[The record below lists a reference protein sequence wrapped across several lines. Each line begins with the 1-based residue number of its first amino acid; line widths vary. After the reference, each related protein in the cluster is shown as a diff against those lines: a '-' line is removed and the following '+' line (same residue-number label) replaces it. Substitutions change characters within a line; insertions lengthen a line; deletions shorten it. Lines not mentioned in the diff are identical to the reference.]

1 MSDHLI
7 SLNELYSRFDAIAKG
22 SVTGDSRA
30 AHVAIL
36 DRLAANRL
44 VAETDGWTS
53 CALERPGGGRL
64 RLLGLPPGGTCR
76 AVVPDPGWET

>member
-1 MSDHLI
+1 MSSRLI
-7 SLNELYSRFDAIAKG
+7 SLSELYSRFDAIAKG
-22 SVTGDSRA
+22 SVNGDSRS

-53 CALERPGGGRL
+53 CALERAGGGRL
-64 RLLGLPPGGTCR
+64 RLVGLPPSGTCR
-76 AVVPDPGWET
+76 AVVPGPGWEM